1 MPRHPYSQVDVWP
14 DAAPDPVE
22 VAEDR
27 RFDRIYYAV
36 LAFNLIWFGGFLAA
50 WALR

>member
-1 MPRHPYSQVDVWP
+1 MPRYPYSHVDVWP
-14 DAAPDPVE
+14 DAAPDPVD

-36 LAFNLIWFGGFLAA
+36 IAVNLLWFAGHVVA